1 MREASRSVKPLL
13 FVSVIFIVLGVT
25 IANETLAR
33 VGLEGNYILQFS
45 AALMIAALLFS
56 KNRGLVVVTCL
67 GVAAINMP
75 DATLASLGV
84 DRDVLLASVCAA
96 ILVPSLYQ
104 LISE

>member
-1 MREASRSVKPLL
+1 MRQASRSLKPLI
-13 FVSVIFIVLGVT
+13 FVAVIFIALGVT

-45 AALMIAALLFS
+45 AALMVAALLFS
-56 KNRGLVVVTCL
+56 RNRSMVITICL
-67 GVAAINMP
+67 GVVAINLP
-75 DATLASLGV
+75 DNTLQHYGI

-104 LISE
+104 LISK